1 MKKVRRKTMAQVTVE
16 LGALIQRTDFE
27 LFDFDYQ
34 VDDPNFKQE
43 IEEKILDYYYDYEI
57 GFETPDMFK
66 RKFKARFLRA
76 IGYYNKLYNTTL
88 LSYNPLINSKMS
100 EALEQLSTVN
110 NTQDN
115 NSTVNSTGS
124 TDTDTTTTIGQTDT
138 LNSTRTD
145 NLNTST
151 NTNEK
156 TSDYPQQPIAGGDFL
171 NGERVVNSDTTN
183 TGTVQTTNTN
193 QTEATNTN
201 VSAVTNQD
209 NSSLV
214 GNLTTSGTT
223 DTNYQKT
230 IEGLTGTTYQDLIMK
245 EREAIIRIP
254 NMIIAELKPC
264 FILVH

>member
-1 MKKVRRKTMAQVTVE
+1 MAEVTVE

-66 RKFKARFLRA
+66 RKFKARFIRA
-76 IGYYNKLYNTTL
+76 ISYYNKLYNTTL
-88 LSYNPLINSKMS
+88 LTYNPLINSKMS
-100 EALEQLSTVN
+100 EALEQLATTNNTQTVDN
-110 NTQDN
+110 TATGEGESTQDN
-115 NSTVNSTGS
+115 NTTNGQ
-124 TDTDTTTTIGQTDT
+124 TTTQ
-138 LNSTRTD
+138 N
-145 NLNTST
+145 T
-151 NTNEK
+151 NTKN
-156 TSDYPQQPIAGGDFL
+156 SDYPQQPIAGGDFL
-171 NGERVVNSDTTN
+171 NGESVTDSDTQTDSTGTSLTTN
-183 TGTVQTTNTN
+183 T
-193 QTEATNTN
+193 AT
-201 VSAVTNQD
+201 D
-209 NSSLV
+209 SSTLR
-214 GNLTTSGTT
+214 GTT
-223 DTNYQKT
+223 DITGTNNTTYEKT